1 VDTPSKLY
9 LSLEDCLLG
18 NIDDHWR
25 SVWSTTLNVPIYVR
39 KDSDTTTV
47 RPSDFV
53 GDAYDYLYSRPNLA
67 VKDHRIWNQEERKF
81 LYVHARCEGITQ
93 DQPEDYEPGG
103 DSEVEPEE
111 TAGPSTS
118 TGRWSHREPSRPRAD
133 TAHTRASTPDR
144 FAPPDNSPRP
154 AFASM
159 EGRIIS
165 MSDTQLQTLVQTL
178 TDKTGKRESDRAC
191 IRAPTPSTE
200 TKRRTNLS
208 SQASR
213 TMSST
218 PRRTTTRSGQP
229 SRISPQE

>member
-1 VDTPSKLY
+1 VDTLSKPY
-9 LSLEDCLLG
+9 LSLKDHLLG
-18 NIDDHWR
+18 NVDNHWR
-25 SVWSTTLNVPIYVR
+25 SVWSTTLNAPIYVR
-39 KDSDTTTV
+39 KNSNTTTV

-53 GDAYDYLYSRPNLA
+53 GDVYNCLYSRPNLA
-67 VKDHRIWNQEERKF
+67 VKDHRIWNQEECKF
-81 LYVHARCEGITQ
+81 LYVHARHKGITQ
-93 DQPEDYEPGG
+93 EQPEDYKPGE

-118 TGRWSHREPSRPRAD
+118 IGRWSHREPSRPRAD
-133 TAHTRASTPDR
+133 TTHTRASTPDK
-144 FAPPDNSPRP
+144 FAPPDDSPRP

-178 TDKTGKRESDRAC
+178 TDKTGKENRTE
-191 IRAPTPSTE
+191 PTSEPLLPSTV

-208 SQASR
+208 SQASK

-218 PRRTTTRSGQP
+218 PRRITTRSGQP
-229 SRISPQE
+229 FRTSPQE